1 MDFKTLQKNKVM
13 IILLSIILIYALILR
28 IYALG
33 SSPLW
38 FDETISSLASQKIAE
53 KGFPQFD
60 SGLFYSRAIIFHYLQ
75 SLFIFLFGASDSI
88 VRLVS
93 VFFGIGTIML
103 AFFIG
108 KEFNKSTGVI
118 AALLTAV
125 LFLEVLYSRQA
136 RFYQAFQFLFFLT
149 LFLLYKSKSSKA
161 YAYLASISLIILV
174 QTQIAGLVL
183 VPFFIFMF
191 YKEHKDFKLLIIP
204 LLVSLYFGLSF
215 LQLDPGISLGS
226 TYAEEYTSQIF
237 NSLRA
242 FFLISLIG
250 MPFAYKWNKRMFY
263 LLLAPSLILF
273 TGLFFIKLFALR
285 YAYFV
290 TLSITLFISVALSY
304 LYKNNKILCIFVI
317 FFAIIYPSNLFFQSN
332 YLTVVKPQAITS
344 YETTEPIIDY
354 KSLSESTK
362 NIIISSDI
370 VTLSSPGVEWYLKK
384 PEYIIPFSLN
394 GLESGYALYEGKDA
408 YTGGEVFN
416 NQTQNFVLLE
426 DYFGY
431 SKLSNKELD
440 NLNKIKAG
448 CKIIE
453 ESNTLRVY
461 TCK

>member
-1 MDFKTLQKNKVM
+1 
-13 IILLSIILIYALILR
+13 
-28 IYALG
+28 
-33 SSPLW
+33 
-38 FDETISSLASQKIAE
+38 
-53 KGFPQFD
+53 
-60 SGLFYSRAIIFHYLQ
+60 
-75 SLFIFLFGASDSI
+75 
-88 VRLVS
+88 
-93 VFFGIGTIML
+93 
-103 AFFIG
+103 
-108 KEFNKSTGVI
+108 
-118 AALLTAV
+118 
-125 LFLEVLYSRQA
+125 
-136 RFYQAFQFLFFLT
+136 
-149 LFLLYKSKSSKA
+149 LLYKSKSSKA

-384 PEYIIPFSLN
+384 PEYVIPFSLN

-461 TCK
+461 SCNLGYI